1 MKIRNNREKESK
13 KLAVKRK
20 KKRGQFHTALKKSDR
35 KKKEAKMRTVK
46 IKEGFKKKR
55 ECRCRTLLVDN
66 SKFSVYHSQRSNSFI
81 TLNNG

>member
-1 MKIRNNREKESK
+1 
-13 KLAVKRK
+13 
-20 KKRGQFHTALKKSDR
+20 
-35 KKKEAKMRTVK
+35 MRTVK

>member
-13 KLAVKRK
+13 KLAIKRK
-20 KKRGQFHTALKKSDR
+20 KQKTISYSTKEIRY
-35 KKKEAKMRTVK
+35 KKKEVKMRTVK
-46 IKEGFKKKR
+46 IKEGLKKKR
-55 ECRCRTLLVDN
+55 ECRCRTFLVDN